1 MCMEYFEPAGTV
13 KRPKTPSPM
22 AGEGK
27 LCIKENHLA
36 ADGDLSVPVSVQRSV
51 WEISGCSQQEYHCME
66 AVHF

>member
-1 MCMEYFEPAGTV
+1 MCMEYFEPAGT
-13 KRPKTPSPM
+13 
-22 AGEGK
+22 
-27 LCIKENHLA
+27 

>member
-13 KRPKTPSPM
+13 KRPKPRPQWLEREIM
-22 AGEGK
+22 N
-27 LCIKENHLA
+27 KENHLA

-66 AVHF
+66 VVHF